1 MLPLIPVLAS
11 LAVQQGP
18 ALIRGIASMFGGSD
32 TAAQVADIVEQVGK
46 AGLPANDQ
54 VNLVAAQ
61 LATMPAEA
69 QVEMTKLKVALEQ
82 EATRRQEL
90 QLADQQAEQSQTQE
104 TIRSGDNAADAYVR
118 QTRPLMARQSWQ
130 MTAIYVMTVSLLQ
143 AWGRGTGPDFDIVLM
158 LMTPALAYLGLRTLD
173 GWAPYSKASGDKVA
187 GAITALLPGKK

>member
-1 MLPLIPVLAS
+1 MLPLIPLLAS
-11 LAVQQGP
+11 MAVQQGP
-18 ALIRGIASMFGGSD
+18 ALIRGVASMFGGSD
-32 TAAQVADIVEQVGK
+32 TATQVADMVEAVGK
-46 AGLPANDQ
+46 AGLPQGDQ

-61 LATMPAEA
+61 LATLPAEA
-69 QVEMTKLKVALEQ
+69 QVELTKLKVALEQ
-82 EATRRQEL
+82 EITRRQEL
-90 QLADQQAEQSQTQE
+90 AFADKQAEQSQTQE
-104 TIRSGDNAADAYVR
+104 TIRQGDNSADAYVR

-130 MTAIYVMTVSLLQ
+130 MTAIYVMTFSLLS

>member
-32 TAAQVADIVEQVGK
+32 TASQVADIVEQVGK

-54 VNLVAAQ
+54 VNLVASH
-61 LATMPAEA
+61 LASLPADA
-69 QVEMTKLKVALEQ
+69 QVELTKLKVALEQ

-90 QLADQQAEQSQTQE
+90 QFADKQAEQSQTQE

-130 MTAIYVMTVSLLQ
+130 MTAIYVMTFSLLH

>member
-90 QLADQQAEQSQTQE
+90 QFADKQAEQSQTQE

-130 MTAIYVMTVSLLQ
+130 MTAIYVMTFSLLQ
-143 AWGRGTGPDFDIVLM
+143 AWGHGTGPDFDIVMM

-187 GAITALLPGKK
+187 GVITSLLPGKK

>member
-90 QLADQQAEQSQTQE
+90 QFADKQAEQSQTQE

-130 MTAIYVMTVSLLQ
+130 MTAIYVMTFSLLQ

-173 GWAPYSKASGDKVA
+173 GWAPYSTASGDKVA

>member
-90 QLADQQAEQSQTQE
+90 QFADKQAEQSQTQE

-130 MTAIYVMTVSLLQ
+130 MTAIYVMTFSLLQ

-173 GWAPYSKASGDKVA
+173 GWAPYPKASGDKVA

>member
-1 MLPLIPVLAS
+1 MLPLIPALAT

-32 TAAQVADIVEQVGK
+32 TATQVADMVETVGK
-46 AGLPANDQ
+46 AGLSQGDQ

-90 QLADQQAEQSQTQE
+90 QFADKQTEQSQTQE

-130 MTAIYVMTVSLLQ
+130 MTAIYVMTFSLLQ